1 MCVTS
6 GAVICAGIGV
16 VIRTTN
22 VAIVDGGAIC
32 AGINVTAIDVVMW
45 SISVAMWSTRR
56 HVVDAIVDVVMRT
69 R

>member
-6 GAVICAGIGV
+6 GAIICAAIDV

-22 VAIVDGGAIC
+22 VAIVDDAIC

-45 SISVAMWSTRR
+45 SISVATWSTRR